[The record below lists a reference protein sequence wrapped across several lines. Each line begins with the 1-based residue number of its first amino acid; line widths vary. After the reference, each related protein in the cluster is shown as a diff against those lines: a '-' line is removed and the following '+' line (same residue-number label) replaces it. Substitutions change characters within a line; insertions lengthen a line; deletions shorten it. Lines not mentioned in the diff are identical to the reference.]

1 MRGSVEAGPRATA
14 AQCGCVQPA
23 LETGN
28 LLTEPIGY
36 LESCFSAKNGTPRQP
51 SICSLSRACLRIRKS
66 IFNNPEHSLMGLEQF
81 SHVWILFV
89 FHKNGHLSCKAKV
102 QPPRLN
108 GAKTGVFST
117 RSPHRPNAIGLT
129 LAKLD
134 RVEGGAVYLSG
145 VDMVHGTPVLDIK
158 PYIADYDS
166 PQSVMVP
173 PADAD
178 SQDDKHEPTLES
190 ADQHQCPGSLGP
202 QPELA
207 TKEGLKCPGNRTS
220 EEYTSEHVDAAT
232 SGNVPK
238 PGERAATVGLGPKSC
253 PRSRGPEAHPGSGPL
268 EASLSEEGTGK
279 GPSRGQEAAGSL
291 GSQVDSQ
298 PGPPPSLSRAA
309 PEAPHSVVPT
319 WVREAPVT
327 TLEVRFTPH
336 AELDL
341 RHLSSDAGHPAFQ
354 YFQSAE
360 EARRAMVAVLSADP
374 RSVYRRKLC
383 QDRLFYFT
391 VDTAHVTCW
400 FGDGFAE
407 VLRIRHAAGPVHKP
421 DPDPAEAP
429 GSLGSSGGPAAGSR

>member
-1 MRGSVEAGPRATA
+1 MRGLEEPKPRATA
-14 AQCGCVQPA
+14 TPCGCVKPA

-36 LESCFSAKNGTPRQP
+36 LESCFSTKNGTPRQP
-51 SICSLSRACLRIRKS
+51 SICSHSRACLKIRKS

-129 LAKLD
+129 LAKLEK
-134 RVEGGAVYLSG
+134 VEGGAIYLSG
-145 VDMVHGTPVLDIK
+145 IDMIHGTPVLDIK

-166 PQSVMVP
+166 PQNLVEPSGDVNLQNNQHKPKTVSWS
-173 PADAD
+173 DGKTD
-178 SQDDKHEPTLES
+178 SCDQRQHSGFNEPHPHHS
-190 ADQHQCPGSLGP
+190 
-202 QPELA
+202 
-207 TKEGLKCPGNRTS
+207 TKEKPKRSEDRTS
-220 EEYTSEHVDAAT
+220 EDNCLKHSNTAKTQRTLPTHR
-232 SGNVPK
+232 
-238 PGERAATVGLGPKSC
+238 ERAVSFGLESRSDERPSMAEEHISPHCLEKS
-253 PRSRGPEAHPGSGPL
+253 SA
-268 EASLSEEGTGK
+268 EGTDERLRRVEGAVVPPGGSAETQPAVPHSPARTAEG
-279 GPSRGQEAAGSL
+279 GPG
-291 GSQVDSQ
+291 
-298 PGPPPSLSRAA
+298 
-309 PEAPHSVVPT
+309 SVVPA
-319 WVREAPVT
+319 WVRQAPVA

-336 AELDL
+336 AEMDL
-341 RHLSSDAGHPAFQ
+341 GQLSSGGETDIGQSSFK

-360 EARRAMVAVLSADP
+360 EAKRAIEAVLSADP

-391 VDTAHVTCW
+391 VDTVHVTCW

-407 VLRIRHAAGPVHKP
+407 VLRIKPTSGPVQVT
-421 DPDPAEAP
+421 
-429 GSLGSSGGPAAGSR
+429 